1 MKLMI
6 NETSYSGL
14 DYWRTDSHLNPRHTV
29 VAAENRSG
37 FANQRW
43 SQLCV
48 PVLNWASRLTKNEE
62 RIETSTAA
70 HLYQKTVALC
80 VCVWKSKKKM
90 HYKQTKMS
98 MLSVCDCAFVW
109 ISGDEREK
117 NEKRFAGMRLKSTEA
132 HNGHKQQQSRT
143 HKKWGSQ
150 TVALNSPAVQ
160 LHRIAV
166 IFIVTHHHS
175 AVHGRNT
182 SWWK

>member
-1 MKLMI
+1 MMKLMI

-80 VCVWKSKKKM
+80 VCVWKSKKNAL
-90 HYKQTKMS
+90 QTDKN
-98 MLSVCDCAFVW
+98 VNVKCVW
-109 ISGDEREK
+109 LCICVDLRWWERKEREK
-117 NEKRFAGMRLKSTEA
+117 ICRHATKVD
-132 HNGHKQQQSRT
+132 
-143 HKKWGSQ
+143 WGSQ
-150 TVALNSPAVQ
+150 RSQAAAVTDTQ
-160 LHRIAV
+160 KMRQSDSCSQFTGSAIAS
-166 IFIVTHHHS
+166 HS
-175 AVHGRNT
+175 SDFYCHPSSLGSARQEH
-182 SWWK
+182 